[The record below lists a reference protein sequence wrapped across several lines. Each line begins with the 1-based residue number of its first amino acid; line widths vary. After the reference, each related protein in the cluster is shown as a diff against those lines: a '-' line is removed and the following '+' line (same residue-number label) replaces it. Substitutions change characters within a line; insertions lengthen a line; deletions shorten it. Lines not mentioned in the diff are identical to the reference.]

1 MTNGDKR
8 YLGDVFINEENRDIQ
23 NQFFRDIINSYQW
36 KFGGE
41 FDASTLQ
48 GKTPADFATADQ
60 GELAERALLSPLC
73 LGSTKLTNKDEVQYI
88 KTDAVT
94 MYYDKIVPESDRT
107 LEDVDWFNNLIE
119 AYGSDDLTAALMS
132 IYDNVMDIEARL
144 EENKLDKSIFYN
156 FKSEEFDPLEERVNN
171 VFETF
176 EDEFGNEVHKLDS
189 DLTNGLRFILIT
201 QEAYD
206 DLDDEEKN
214 YWRNIYIIRDPEDI
228 PPEYVDPMTW
238 QLKDGYKFR
247 VHNGELQVNNGLSS
261 EWAKIADISDLFSQ
275 GGFDTPL
282 KDFLENNET
291 FIINNISLI
300 ESLKNLD
307 GDDETAEYP
316 FLSSSLH
323 DDYVFDI
330 TVNGSY
336 DNVNDTVNSSTNF
349 KTINIDLNSFLTPL
363 QEDIGD
369 LDTELRKVISKQT
382 TMTNDI
388 TGIKNLNTQQN
399 NQLNIHMSNIQKN
412 ANDITDLNNRIASF
426 ESSINNRINNL
437 LGWSVQY
444 IYNEPGKEVKLF
456 KLPAARIAMITFGI
470 NSVSFKNG
478 PTVKFSKSLPECFP
492 MHAIVGQM
500 SDSNVTVR
508 IEGNGEI
515 WAKSTVYGKG
525 VTQGVWGAIVYPY
538 N

>member
-73 LGSTKLTNKDEVQYI
+73 LGHTKITNKDEVQYI
-88 KTDAVT
+88 MTDAVT

-119 AYGSDDLTAALMS
+119 AYGADDLTAALMS

-144 EENKLDKSIFYN
+144 EENKLDKNIFYN
-156 FKSEEFDPLEERVNN
+156 FKTEEFDPLEERVNN

-206 DLDDEEKN
+206 DLDGEEKN

-275 GGFDTPL
+275 GGFDAPL

-336 DNVNDTVNSSTNF
+336 DNVNDTVNNANF
-349 KTINIDLNSFLTPL
+349 KTININLNNFLTPL

-369 LDTELRKVISKQT
+369 LDTELRRVISNQD

-388 TGIKNLNTQQN
+388 TGIKNLNNQQN

-412 ANDITDLNNRIASF
+412 ANDITALNNRIANF

-437 LGWSVQY
+437 LGWSVQH
-444 IYNEPGKEVKLF
+444 IYNEPGKEVKLY
-456 KLPAARIAMITFGI
+456 KLPAARIAMVTF
-470 NSVSFKNG
+470 NVNN
-478 PTVKFSKSLPECFP
+478 VKFKDWKVQFNKTLPECFP
-492 MHAIVGQM
+492 MHQITGQM
-500 SDSNVTVR
+500 TDANVTVT
-508 IEGNGEI
+508 IEGDGTI
-515 WAKSTVYGKG
+515 TAKSTVYGKG
-525 VTQGVWGAIVYPY
+525 VTQNVWGAIFYPY